1 MKILFPL
8 LVALFLLPAR
18 AALAAPDFAAA
29 LAGEHRSEE
38 NRARDDWRHPAETL
52 AFFGLEPGMTVVE
65 LSPGGGWYTEVLAP
79 LLRDEGKLYAAHF
92 DVNGGAYARRSLGG
106 FLRKLG
112 ADNDVYGGVVV
123 STLAPPAT
131 IDIAPAGSADLI
143 LAFRNVHSWL
153 RGDTL
158 EPVFAAVYEALKPG
172 GVFGVVQHRAPEGRS
187 IEAMKN
193 TGYVTEAYV
202 IAAAEAA
209 GFELADSAEINANAK
224 DTADHP
230 EGVWT
235 LPPTL
240 ALGDK
245 DRERYLAIGES
256 DRMTLKFVK
265 PAS

>member
-1 MKILFPL
+1 
-8 LVALFLLPAR
+8 
-18 AALAAPDFAAA
+18 
-29 LAGEHRSEE
+29 
-38 NRARDDWRHPAETL
+38 
-52 AFFGLEPGMTVVE
+52 
-65 LSPGGGWYTEVLAP
+65 
-79 LLRDEGKLYAAHF
+79 
-92 DVNGGAYARRSLGG
+92 
-106 FLRKLG
+106 
-112 ADNDVYGGVVV
+112 
-123 STLAPPAT
+123 
-131 IDIAPAGSADLI
+131 
-143 LAFRNVHSWL
+143 
-153 RGDTL
+153 
-158 EPVFAAVYEALKPG
+158 
-172 GVFGVVQHRAPEGRS
+172 
-187 IEAMKN
+187 MKN

-209 GFELADSAEINANAK
+209 GFELADSAEINANPK

>member
-8 LVALFLLPAR
+8 LVALFLFPAR
-18 AALAAPDFAAA
+18 ASLAAPDFEAA
-29 LAGEHRSEE
+29 LASEHRSEE
-38 NRARDDWRHPAETL
+38 NRARDAWRHPAETL
-52 AFFGLEPGMTVVE
+52 AFFGLEPEMTVVE

-79 LLRDEGKLYAAHF
+79 LLKDGGTLYAAHF
-92 DVNGGAYARRSLGG
+92 DVNGSAYGRRSLGG
-106 FLRKLG
+106 FLGKLG
-112 ADNDVYGGVVV
+112 AEDDVYGAVVV

-131 IDIAPAGSADLI
+131 IDIAPAGSADLV
-143 LAFRNVHSWL
+143 LAFRNVHSWM
-153 RGDTL
+153 RGGTLDT
-158 EPVFAAVYEALKPG
+158 VFAAVFEALKPG
-172 GVFGVVQHRAPEGRS
+172 GVFGVVQHRAPEGRPV
-187 IEAMKN
+187 EAMKS
-193 TGYVTEAYV
+193 TGYVTEAHV

-209 GFELADSAEINANAK
+209 GFELAGSAEINANPK

-235 LPPTL
+235 LPPGL

-245 DRERYLAIGES
+245 DRDRYLAIGES

>member
-1 MKILFPL
+1 MKLLLPL
-8 LVALFLLPAR
+8 LVALVILPAQ
-18 AALAAPDFAAA
+18 AAPDYAAA
-29 LAGEHRSEE
+29 LAGDHRSDE
-38 NRARDDWRHPAETL
+38 NRARDGWRHPQETL
-52 AFFGLEPGMTVVE
+52 SFFGLEPTMTVVE

-79 LLRDEGKLYAAHF
+79 LLKDEGTFFAAHF
-92 DVNGGAYARRSLGG
+92 DVNGSAYGRRSLGG

-112 ADNDVYGGVVV
+112 ADNDSYGAVTV

-131 IDIAPAGSADLI
+131 IDIAPAGSADLV

-153 RGDTL
+153 RGDSL
-158 EPVFAAVYEALKPG
+158 EAVFAAAFEALKAG
-172 GVFGVVQHRAPEGRS
+172 GTFGIVQHRAPEGRS
-187 IEAMKN
+187 IDAMKSS
-193 TGYVTEAYV
+193 GYVTEALV

-209 GFELADSAEINANAK
+209 GFELAGRSQINANSK

-240 ALGDK
+240 ALGDE
-245 DRERYLAIGES
+245 DRARYEAIGES

>member
-8 LVALFLLPAR
+8 LVALFLVPAR

-79 LLRDEGKLYAAHF
+79 LLKDEGKLYAAHF
-92 DVNGGAYARRSLGG
+92 GVNSGAYARRSLGG

-131 IDIAPAGSADLI
+131 IDNRSGRLRRLCLLHAP
-143 LAFRNVHSWL
+143 
-153 RGDTL
+153 
-158 EPVFAAVYEALKPG
+158 
-172 GVFGVVQHRAPEGRS
+172 
-187 IEAMKN
+187 
-193 TGYVTEAYV
+193 TG
-202 IAAAEAA
+202 I
-209 GFELADSAEINANAK
+209 S
-224 DTADHP
+224 
-230 EGVWT
+230 
-235 LPPTL
+235 PP
-240 ALGDK
+240 
-245 DRERYLAIGES
+245 
-256 DRMTLKFVK
+256 
-265 PAS
+265 